1 MTLIGPMQ
9 VALFY
14 SLHVAAVCFG
24 YNARS
29 KKYLAPNLIEQTR
42 LRRDGLD
49 LNPFWPLPYKGKG
62 VIGADLI
69 IPEYRGEPLT
79 LTNTFAL
86 IEIKFKGERINEEQF
101 RSYRVLQNQ
110 CAKEKRISNITA
122 SKGFYLS
129 LFRYPEDVSP
139 SKDENSQTKNED
151 KKSPP
156 SSSRR
161 RKPQ

>member
-49 LNPFWPLPYKGKG
+49 LNPFWPLPYKVKG

-69 IPEYRGEPLT
+69 ILEYRGEPLT
-79 LTNTFAL
+79 LTKIFAL
-86 IEIKFKGERINEEQF
+86 IEINLKVTKLMKSN
-101 RSYRVLQNQ
+101 L
-110 CAKEKRISNITA
+110 SNIQG
-122 SKGFYLS
+122 SRSNVRK
-129 LFRYPEDVSP
+129 
-139 SKDENSQTKNED
+139 KKN
-151 KKSPP
+151 
-156 SSSRR
+156 
-161 RKPQ
+161 